1 MKIAT
6 ERAQA
11 RYASGPGKTSNL
23 RQIDRY
29 LNQVGRLFKSD
40 ELKLSLDTIEA
51 PELPLTCQIFAD
63 FNVFTD
69 IQICSEFC
77 SHSQLEKFKLNLE
90 KLEED
95 EDRKPGMMEKMSLW
109 NNVERDEPGKIGG
122 SAEKRTLTQDPRMNY
137 VVYDALSKQITRNE
151 QLITFHLINQK
162 LS

>member
-1 MKIAT
+1 M
-6 ERAQA
+6 
-11 RYASGPGKTSNL
+11 
-23 RQIDRY
+23 
-29 LNQVGRLFKSD
+29 
-40 ELKLSLDTIEA
+40 
-51 PELPLTCQIFAD
+51 
-63 FNVFTD
+63 
-69 IQICSEFC
+69 
-77 SHSQLEKFKLNLE
+77 E

-109 NNVERDEPGKIGG
+109 NNVERDEPGKVGG